1 MISVED
7 ALATCLE
14 LAQPVGTE
22 TVGLIEAGGR
32 VLAQP
37 VIARRDQ
44 PPFSASAMDG
54 YAVRDVEAIPGR
66 RLRVVGEAPAGHY
79 WPGTIGPGEALRI
92 FTGAPLPAGADRVV
106 IQEDVERD
114 GDRIT
119 LGRALGSEGRTLG
132 SGGRTLSAGMNV
144 RPSGADFVAGD
155 LLGAPRRLSPADVA
169 LAAAMNAPRLT
180 VSRRPEVALIATGD
194 ELVSPGETPA
204 PDQIIA
210 SNTYGLKARI
220 EAEGAIAR
228 LLPIARDQR
237 ESLEQV
243 FDLAK
248 GADLIVTVGGASVG
262 DHDLVGEVAASLGM
276 ERAFYNVAMRP
287 GKPLMAGRMG
297 DAILLGLPGNPVS
310 AMVCGELFLI
320 PMLHAMMGLGG
331 EARPRKWARLGVD
344 LPENGPREHYMR
356 AELSSGEDLPV
367 ITPYGSQD
375 SSLLTILSGASALL
389 VRPVGAP
396 RARAGDRVEFV
407 PLTSLF
413 S

>member
-14 LAQPVGTE
+14 LAHPVGTE
-22 TVGLIEAGGR
+22 TVDMIDAGGR

-119 LGRALGSEGRTLG
+119 LGRALGS
-132 SGGRTLSAGMNV
+132 GMNV

-331 EARPRKWARLGVD
+331 GPRPRKWARLGVD

-389 VRPVGAP
+389 VRPVGAL
-396 RARAGDRVEFV
+396 RARAGERVEFV

>member
-7 ALATCLE
+7 ALKACLD

-22 TVGLIEAGGR
+22 TVALTEAGGR

-37 VIARRDQ
+37 VTASRDQ

-66 RLRVVGEAPAGHY
+66 RLKVIGEAPAGHY
-79 WPGTIGPGEALRI
+79 WSGRIGPGECLRI
-92 FTGAPLPAGADRVV
+92 FTGAPLPEGTDRVV

-119 LGRALGSEGRTLG
+119 LGRN
-132 SGGRTLSAGMNV
+132 LSSGMNV
-144 RPSGADFVAGD
+144 RPSGADFFAGD
-155 LLGAPRRLSPADVA
+155 RMDAPRRLSPADVA
-169 LAAAMNAPRLT
+169 LAAAMNAARLT
-180 VSRRPEVALIATGD
+180 VSRKPTVALIATGD
-194 ELVSPGETPA
+194 ELVSPGEDPG

-220 EAEGAIAR
+220 EAAGGQAR
-228 LLPIARDQR
+228 LLPIARDRR

-243 FDLAK
+243 FDLAA

-262 DHDLVGEVAASLGM
+262 DHDLVGDVAASRGLD
-276 ERAFYNVAMRP
+276 RAFYKVAMRP
-287 GKPLMAGRMG
+287 GKPLMAGRLD
-297 DAILLGLPGNPVS
+297 DAVLLGLPGNPVS

-320 PMLHAMMGLGG
+320 PMLQAMMGLPSGP
-331 EARPRKWARLGVD
+331 RPRLRARLGVD
-344 LPENGPREHYMR
+344 LDMNGPREHYMR
-356 AELSSGEDLPV
+356 AEVSPGDTLPV
-367 ITPYGSQD
+367 ITPYNRQD
-375 SSLLTILSGASALL
+375 SSLLTVLSGASALL
-389 VRPVGAP
+389 VRPVDAP
-396 RARAGDRVEFV
+396 RARNGDVVEFI
-407 PLTSLF
+407 PLAGLF